1 MSLATRALMDFQDI
15 PFQDPKFLLVD
26 IVSKSER
33 CAGDRDGYHVDMK
46 ITNKFP
52 CVGVYLTSLIMYL
65 TTKQDIKIDE
75 IMTELVDRYG
85 DRVSFKAEAMMLTPG
100 ESTITLFC
108 PVSFHYQ
115 LQTIHFT

>member
-1 MSLATRALMDFQDI
+1 MELLVGVHNKQEYVNGLIEILLSTASELESGMYGYKVLNVVSNSCTHEFQDI

-52 CVGVYLTSLIMYL
+52 CVGESVLSLRMYL
-65 TTKQDIKIDE
+65 TTK
-75 IMTELVDRYG
+75 
-85 DRVSFKAEAMMLTPG
+85 
-100 ESTITLFC
+100 
-108 PVSFHYQ
+108 
-115 LQTIHFT
+115 